1 MRRTM
6 MAVPL
11 AALVVA
17 VVACTSGSASG
28 LVGPT
33 WQWTHLTE
41 NHPKH
46 QSVVTDPTSYT
57 LTLKSDGTFGARV
70 DCNHMSGTYTTSDSS
85 ITLKPGATTAVGC
98 APNSLG
104 ARYMALLSAVGSYSI
119 DGKNMTMQLAHDA
132 GEMGFVQG

>member
-1 MRRTM
+1 M

-17 VVACTSGSASG
+17 MVACGSGSTSR

-33 WQWTHLTE
+33 WQWTHLAE

-46 QSVVTDPTSYT
+46 QTVVTDPTSYT
-57 LTLKSDGTFGARV
+57 LTLKSDGAFGARV
-70 DCNHMSGTYTTSDSS
+70 DCNQLSGTYTTSDSS
-85 ITLKPGATTAVGC
+85 LTLKPGAMTAVGC
-98 APNSLG
+98 GPNSLG
-104 ARYMALLSAVGSYSI
+104 ARYVDLLAAVSSYSI

-132 GEMGFVQG
+132 GEMGFAQG